1 MLSQERQPEC
11 DSENIG
17 AYNITGVEK
26 AAEYNETTKPKIS
39 VTFELDRSGL
49 LVVTKAEAKTE
60 SWTEEQ
66 VVKKK
71 NDTEAANETSAEE
84 LERVLCFLYYGE
96 CTLRHEGLAM
106 LASLLGCKE
115 ERPELFEQLL
125 CTIILRHHAKK
136 KLQLK

>member
-84 LERVLCFLYYGE
+84 EKQGE
-96 CTLRHEGLAM
+96 DEAE
-106 LASLLGCKE
+106 KE
-115 ERPELFEQLL
+115 DK
-125 CTIILRHHAKK
+125 T
-136 KLQLK
+136 